1 MITFDQLVHRVR
13 LLVADDKRAL
23 LGITGPPGAG
33 KTTLAEQLIQTLAP
47 APPPTLIPHQW
58 IAHVP
63 MDGFHLADNEL
74 ARLHRRDRKG
84 APDTFDPAGYAAL
97 LRRLHENIDEVVYA
111 PGFDRTLEQ
120 PIAGAIPVP
129 LSARLII
136 TEGNYL
142 LFHDHGWGRVRPQ
155 LDEVW
160 YVELDTNERLRRLTA
175 RHVRFGK
182 EPAAAAAWATGTDE
196 RNAVLINATRS
207 HADLIVPASLMR
219 SQPPELDS
227 RAVGPPA
234 DSTAVELGIGGLVT
248 NPKIFTTRPQNVS

>member
-1 MITFDQLVHRVR
+1 MITFDQLVRR
-13 LLVADDKRAL
+13 ARSLVVDGNRAL
-23 LGITGPPGAG
+23 LGLTGPPGSG
-33 KTTLAEQLIQTLAP
+33 KTTLAKQLIQTLAP
-47 APPPTLIPHQW
+47 APPSSLMPDQW

-63 MDGFHLADNEL
+63 MDGFHLADDEL

-97 LRRLHENIDEVVYA
+97 LRRLHEDTDEVVYA
-111 PGFDRTLEQ
+111 PGFPRCLEQ
-120 PIAGAIPVP
+120 PIAGAIPIP
-129 LSARLII
+129 PSARLII

-142 LFHDHGWGRVRPQ
+142 LLPDHGWARVRPQ

-160 YVELDTNERLRRLTA
+160 YVDLDADERLRRLIA

-196 RNAVLINATRS
+196 CNAVLITSTRP

-219 SQPPELDS
+219 SLGVPPD
-227 RAVGPPA
+227 
-234 DSTAVELGIGGLVT
+234 
-248 NPKIFTTRPQNVS
+248 

>member
-1 MITFDQLVHRVR
+1 MITFDQLADRAR
-13 LLVADDKRAL
+13 LLVADGKRAL

-47 APPPTLIPHQW
+47 APPPTLIADQW

-63 MDGFHLADNEL
+63 MDGFHLADDEL
-74 ARLHRRDRKG
+74 ARLHRHDRKG

-97 LRRLHENIDEVVYA
+97 LRRLHEDSDDIVYA
-111 PGFDRTLEQ
+111 PRFQRCLEQ

-129 LSARLII
+129 PCARLII

-142 LFHDHGWGRVRPQ
+142 LFDDHGWHRVRPQ

-160 YVELDTNERLRRLTA
+160 YVDLEAAERLRRLIA

-196 RNAVLINATRS
+196 RNAVLINSTRS
-207 HADLIVPASLMR
+207 HADLIVPASLIA
-219 SQPPELDS
+219 SQ
-227 RAVGPPA
+227 
-234 DSTAVELGIGGLVT
+234 
-248 NPKIFTTRPQNVS
+248 